1 MKFWEKLK
9 NRFGKYKVSDEMTE
23 EEEYG
28 GEETYSLSKEQ
39 VNFKDAGERQCYVQS
54 LLEQIEDAQMQL
66 EACKE
71 EYQTVNR
78 YLQDMEDLEYIAGE
92 DRESLLEHAKAI
104 SMLEVD
110 KRRYEEKKQRLSDA
124 DFAKMERLEDETD
137 EGVRRLR
144 EAEEYQQAVR
154 SDLSRLENE
163 KQACL
168 FRKQEASAAMENL
181 RGMALICTIAVFAC
195 MGMLLFMQLVLEMET
210 QVGYI
215 LTAAAAAIA
224 LAVIYVKYMDAVSE
238 KTRSQHSLN
247 KLILLQNRVKIR
259 YVNNTNLLD
268 YLYMKFGIT
277 SAKELSSMWERY
289 LSEKEERD
297 RINETMKDL
306 NFSQEQLVRILRKYK
321 LHDPLIWLHQVDA
334 ILEPKEMVEVRHA
347 LITRRQ
353 KLRKQMEFNTENA
366 ESAQRLVRELVGDYP
381 QYAKEILKMVSD
393 YEEKIP
399 VSKKDN

>member
-238 KTRSQHSLN
+238 KTRSQYSLN

>member
-124 DFAKMERLEDETD
+124 DFAKMERLEDEAD

-224 LAVIYVKYMDAVSE
+224 LAVIYVKYIDAVSE

>member
-1 MKFWEKLK
+1 MKFLEKLK

-28 GEETYSLSKEQ
+28 GEETYSISKEQ

-54 LLEQIEDAQMQL
+54 LLEQIGDAQMQL

-104 SMLEVD
+104 GMLEVD
-110 KRRYEEKKQRLSDA
+110 KRRYEEKKQRLSNA

-210 QVGYI
+210 QIGYI

-366 ESAQRLVRELVGDYP
+366 ESAQRQVRELVGDYP

>member
-1 MKFWEKLK
+1 MKFWEKWRK
-9 NRFGKYKVSDEMTE
+9 RFGKYKISDEITE

-28 GEETYSLSKEQ
+28 SEETYSFSKEQ

-71 EYQTVNR
+71 EYNTVNR

-104 SMLEVD
+104 GMLEVD

-137 EGVRRLR
+137 EGVRRLK

-154 SDLSRLENE
+154 GDLSRLENE

-168 FRKQEASAAMENL
+168 FRKQEAAAAMENL

-224 LAVIYVKYMDAVSE
+224 LAVIYIKYMDAVSE

-277 SAKELSSMWERY
+277 SAKELSTMWERY

-321 LHDPLIWLHQVDA
+321 LHDPLIWLHQVEA
-334 ILEPKEMVEVRHA
+334 ILDPKEMVEVRHT

-353 KLRKQMEFNTENA
+353 KLRKQMEFNTDNAENA
-366 ESAQRLVRELVGDYP
+366 QRQVRELVSDYP